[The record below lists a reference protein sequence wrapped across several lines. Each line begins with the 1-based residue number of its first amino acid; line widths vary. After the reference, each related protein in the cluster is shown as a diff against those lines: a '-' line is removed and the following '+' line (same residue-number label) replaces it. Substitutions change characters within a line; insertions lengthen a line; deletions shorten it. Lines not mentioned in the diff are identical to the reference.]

1 MAMNAEALQQ
11 VANLIGAA
19 VAHAVQKRGT
29 HYALRHQST
38 FNSLFT
44 MGRKTYLLGFLSLQ
58 LNSPHWELYKM
69 LNELLGARLLY
80 LG

>member
-1 MAMNAEALQQ
+1 MAMNTEALQQ
-11 VANLIGAA
+11 IANLIGAA
-19 VAHAVQKRGT
+19 VAHAVQQTRDT
-29 HYALRHQST
+29 LRPPPPVHLQ
-38 FNSLFT
+38 LPVYE
-44 MGRKTYLLGFLSLQ
+44 GRKTYLLGSLSLQ